1 MDWKECIDSG
11 VAKEIKPDEEMIAS
25 ILSSADKRI
34 KSVDLLKTDD
44 ITANSKLSLAYDAL
58 REVLEALA
66 IKRGYKVYNHE
77 CYTCFLRELLGS
89 SFEAEEF
96 DSLRRTRNK
105 INYYGKE
112 LSIEESDELVKKIKS
127 LRNIIIK
134 NYKL

>member
-11 VAKEIKPDEEMIAS
+11 MAKSIMPDKDMILS
-25 ILSSADKRI
+25 LLSSADKRI
-34 KSVDLLKTDD
+34 KSVDLLKTDN

-66 IKRGYKVYNHE
+66 IKQGYKIYNHE
-77 CYTCFLRELLGS
+77 CYTCFLRELLRAS
-89 SFEAEEF
+89 LEAEEF
-96 DSLRRTRNK
+96 DSLRRTRNT

-112 LSIEESDELVKKIKS
+112 LSINESDELVKKIKS
-127 LRNIIIK
+127 LRNAIIK

>member
-1 MDWKECIDSG
+1 M
-11 VAKEIKPDEEMIAS
+11 
-25 ILSSADKRI
+25 
-34 KSVDLLKTDD
+34 LKTDN

-66 IKRGYKVYNHE
+66 IKQGYKIYNHE
-77 CYTCFLRELLGS
+77 CYTCFLRELLGTRL
-89 SFEAEEF
+89 EAEEF

-112 LSIEESDELVKKIKS
+112 LSINESDELVKKIKS
-127 LRNIIIK
+127 LRNAIIR

>member
-1 MDWKECIDSG
+1 MDWKECIGSG
-11 VAKEIKPDEEMIAS
+11 MAKEITPDKEMVNS
-25 ILSSADKRI
+25 LLSSADKRI
-34 KSVDLLKTDD
+34 KSVNLLKTDN

-66 IKRGYKVYNHE
+66 IKQGYKVYNHE
-77 CYTCFLRELLGS
+77 CYTCFLRELLKA

-112 LSIEESDELVKKIKS
+112 LSINESDELVKKIKN
-127 LRNIIIK
+127 LRNNIIR